1 MNEKIQAAL
10 YPFVGIV
17 LTILLWQIL
26 SGSVESITKPD
37 GTTEELKT
45 GFIKDLPG
53 PVITW
58 QRTKKYILEPF
69 AKREELDEG
78 VLRFT
83 SSSVAR

>member
-26 SGSVESITKPD
+26 SGSVKSITKPD